1 MLININ
7 DIMIIYSFFFI
18 LLLPNRTAPI
28 KEEEMRKDI
37 GGVVVPVHGHIP
49 ILIHIPA
56 HRGGTLDLVL
66 DTITEDLGLAPYPV
80 HSTSGLGPGMKE

>member
-1 MLININ
+1 
-7 DIMIIYSFFFI
+7 MIIYSFFFLI